1 MSIFWATTR
10 EYERR
15 RRTERVS
22 TPAVPSSAAID
33 GDLQRQQMQLKS
45 ILHLKLGCHVA
56 TLLTGIQAGS
66 YRWLLLRPFN
76 TRAGKVLCC
85 NSALRIGGSKW
96 KHLYTMDDEQD
107 HVDFNRLSERIR
119 HRHYIRRPEKLLE
132 MYFRISPGC

>member
-119 HRHYIRRPEKLLE
+119 HRH
-132 MYFRISPGC
+132 